1 MQTKKRPENKDLNS
15 RQAFIPKISHVR
27 TIRHPKE
34 GHLTMNEKRLKDG
47 DLNSR
52 GLLSPWYMK
61 VSIIKAV

>member
-1 MQTKKRPENKDLNS
+1 
-15 RQAFIPKISHVR
+15 
-27 TIRHPKE
+27 
-34 GHLTMNEKRLKDG
+34 MNEKRLKDG